1 MSPEAEIAARFR
13 AHIEREL
20 PQVKA
25 RVRVRYLRGF
35 PYIEV
40 TLDATGQVDAVCEL
54 ATIYADDLFSI
65 SVNSRWICPDD
76 EDDHEHLYDDE

>member
-1 MSPEAEIAARFR
+1 MSPEAETAARFR
-13 AHIEREL
+13 AHIKREF
-20 PQVKA
+20 PEVKA
-25 RVRVRYLRGF
+25 RVRVRYLRGL

-40 TLDATGQVDAVCEL
+40 TLDAAEQVDDVCEL

-65 SVNSRWICPDD
+65 SVNGRWTYPDD